1 MSDISVPKTPTPE
14 PVRRSDQSTPMR
26 EPTPGHADATSKQDT
41 RYFSPPPPPSDLTP
55 PPSSQIPRQSAREMH
70 QEMADHREASITSP
84 PATVEL
90 PSIGAFGASAELPSS
105 EEIAELP
112 EQSLRE
118 LVAGLLPALSEA
130 RMSAAH
136 FRLQHSLLSIE
147 TSEYAKRAAVEHE
160 LTRREVEVLQTGPQA
175 YRGASAY
182 ATPEQKSPHDT
193 SHRHLE
199 LALSHCRELEAD
211 NAVLEQRLRQANKI
225 IKHLD
230 AKNVQLLE
238 DNQLLRQRIKQNR
251 EHLNSMRT
259 SGALSVNGTPRIDY
273 STPHIK
279 QTPRISGSTRS
290 IQPGSNRVGGQD
302 PLDALLAA
310 GQALNGEANSVP
322 STPTH
327 PRSLKPHPAHNR
339 GTHSLS
345 SLPTTPNRP
354 RPLTADNTP
363 FTPITHSNLNERLSY
378 STPNTQY
385 PYEDRERAR
394 EDRDSTISA
403 SDHEDETYTEEEVPE
418 SQATQAATSMLRR
431 TPVVSAGGRTSA
443 KKAFVQGK
451 LFGQVKKYGT
461 EGHERLKRPSGAV
474 GADFD
479 GSGSKKVRLEESMGQ
494 RIGLGIDG
502 FASPKH

>member
-1 MSDISVPKTPTPE
+1 MRDTI
-14 PVRRSDQSTPMR
+14 PVNV
-26 EPTPGHADATSKQDT
+26 DATSKRDA
-41 RYFSPPPPPSDLTP
+41 RYFSPPPPSSDLTP
-55 PPSSQIPRQSAREMH
+55 PPSSQIPKQSARKLH
-70 QEMADHREASITSP
+70 QDIAEHREASITSP
-84 PATVEL
+84 PAAVEL
-90 PSIGAFGASAELPSS
+90 PFAGVFGASADLPSS

-112 EQSLRE
+112 EHSLRE
-118 LVAGLLPALSEA
+118 LLAALLPALGEA

-160 LTRREVEVLQTGPQA
+160 LTRREVEVLQTGPQN

-182 ATPEQKSPHDT
+182 ATPEQKSPYDNT

-199 LALSHCRELEAD
+199 IALRHCGELEAD
-211 NAVLEQRLRQANKI
+211 NVVLERRLRQAKKVM
-225 IKHLD
+225 KHFD
-230 AKNVQLLE
+230 AKTAQLLE

-259 SGALSVNGTPRIDY
+259 SGALSVNGTPRVDY
-273 STPHIK
+273 GTPQIK
-279 QTPRISGSTRS
+279 HTPRLFGSTRS
-290 IQPGSNRVGGQD
+290 TQPGSNRVGGQD
-302 PLDALLAA
+302 PFDALLAA

-327 PRSLKPHPAHNR
+327 PRLLKPHPAHTR

-345 SLPTTPNRP
+345 SLPTTPNRS
-354 RPLTADNTP
+354 RPLTTENTP
-363 FTPITHSNLNERLSY
+363 FTPIARSNLNERVSY

-385 PYEDRERAR
+385 PYEVRERGR

-403 SDHEDETYTEEEVPE
+403 SDHEDEAYIEEEVQE
-418 SQATQAATSMLRR
+418 SQAIQAATSMLRR
-431 TPVVSAGGRTSA
+431 TPVVNAGGRASPT
-443 KKAFVQGK
+443 KVFVQGK
-451 LFGQVKKYGT
+451 LFGQVKKFGT
-461 EGHERLKRPSGAV
+461 EGHEHRLKRSFDAIG
-474 GADFD
+474 GNID
-479 GSGSKKVRLEESMGQ
+479 GSGSKRARLEESMGH